1 MTFCKIREI
10 HNKILGLTDHL
21 IAPLLLLS
29 RLYIANI
36 FFKSGLTKI
45 RDWESTLM
53 LFEYEYE
60 VPLIPFEVAAW
71 AGTAGE
77 LILPVLLVLGL
88 FTRISAIGMFFVN
101 AVAVISLSEIS
112 PAAMNEHILWGGVII
127 MLVILGAEKFS
138 LDRKLKLT

>member
-1 MTFCKIREI
+1 MTLCKIVGL
-10 HNKILGLTDHL
+10 HNKILGLTSHL
-21 IAPLLLLS
+21 VAPLLLLS

-36 FFKSGLTKI
+36 FFKSGLTKL

-60 VPLIPFEVAAW
+60 VPLIPFEIAAW

-77 LILPVLLVLGL
+77 LILPVLLVFGL
-88 FTRISAIGMFFVN
+88 FTRLSAIGLFFVN

-112 PAAMNEHILWGGVII
+112 PAAMNEHILWGSVIF
-127 MLVILGAEKFS
+127 MLFILGAEKFS
-138 LDRKLKLT
+138 LDRKFKVT